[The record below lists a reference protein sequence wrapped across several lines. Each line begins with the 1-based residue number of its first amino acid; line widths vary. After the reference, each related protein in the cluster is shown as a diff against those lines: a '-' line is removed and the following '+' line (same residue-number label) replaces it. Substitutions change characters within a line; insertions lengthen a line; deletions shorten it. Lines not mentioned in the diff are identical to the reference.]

1 LGLAGPKAI
10 QAVIYVFLSDPVPVF
25 AIGMCIAYKT
35 ASGKTG
41 RRKGCRM
48 KGFLTVAAVLILIGF
63 TLAVAAEKPTAAPPL
78 PPRIPEMSTAGKVLE
93 VSAAVLKIERTL
105 KGKVEIMEFILEK
118 PFPNLAA
125 GDQIKVSYLEKDGRN
140 VLIRVAPA
148 QKTAVRKAVK
158 KELPKEMKPVSP
170 PAATVTK

>member
-1 LGLAGPKAI
+1 
-10 QAVIYVFLSDPVPVF
+10 
-25 AIGMCIAYKT
+25 
-35 ASGKTG
+35 
-41 RRKGCRM
+41 M
-48 KGFLTVAAVLILIGF
+48 KRFLTLAAVLIFIGF
-63 TLAVAAEKPTAAPPL
+63 TLAIAAENPPVAPPL

-93 VSAAVLKIERTL
+93 VSDTILKIERAL

-148 QKTAVRKAVK
+148 QKTAVRKPVK
-158 KELPKEMKPVSP
+158 KDLPKEMKAVAP
-170 PAATVTK
+170 PGAVVVK